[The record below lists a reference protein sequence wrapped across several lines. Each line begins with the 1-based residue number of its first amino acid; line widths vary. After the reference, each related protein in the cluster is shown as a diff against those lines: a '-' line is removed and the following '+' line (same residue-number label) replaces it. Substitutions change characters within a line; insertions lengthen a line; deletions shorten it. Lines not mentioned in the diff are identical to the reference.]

1 MYVNDHARVCR
12 LATYLYEFGSKLSQA
27 LHWLPGPT
35 IVSQSCCTTTLPSY
49 LASMLYIFEWRVLDM
64 LSFLRKGVILFRRI
78 LHGVVSLSLIWLFS
92 ISNCNTIFD
101 RLIYTVYYTILLK
114 LNLIAMQIIFKYIF
128 HTYIF
133 QWAVIRVFQ
142 WLRCFRWIIQLLGN
156 IN

>member
-12 LATYLYEFGSKLSQA
+12 LATYLYELGSKLSQA

-35 IVSQSCCTTTLPSY
+35 IVFSQSCCTTTLPSY
-49 LASMLYIFEWRVLDM
+49 LASMLYIFEWRVLDI

-78 LHGVVSLSLIWLFS
+78 FHGVVSLSLIWLFS

-114 LNLIAMQIIFKYIF
+114 FNCYANYIQIYISYLHF
-128 HTYIF
+128 SMS
-133 QWAVIRVFQ
+133 
-142 WLRCFRWIIQLLGN
+142 CN
-156 IN
+156 